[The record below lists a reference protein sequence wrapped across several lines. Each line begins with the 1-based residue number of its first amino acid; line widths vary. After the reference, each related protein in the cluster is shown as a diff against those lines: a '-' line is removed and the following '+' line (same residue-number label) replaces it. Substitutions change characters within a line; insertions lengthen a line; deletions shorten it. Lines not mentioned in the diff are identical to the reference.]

1 MQPRFSAG
9 SWFFRLKR
17 WRKVKWVVS
26 VYSQGSKW
34 LDVNCLRYGFET
46 RINVSPLILLNRN
59 IINRDKARRHIIYIE

>member
-1 MQPRFSAG
+1 M
-9 SWFFRLKR
+9 
-17 WRKVKWVVS
+17 KWVVS

>member
-1 MQPRFSAG
+1 MFIVRAQ
-9 SWFFRLKR
+9 KR
-17 WRKVKWVVS
+17 
-26 VYSQGSKW
+26 